1 MEVNMARLFGDEITR
16 ADLQQRVG
24 SMRQVCGIELAV
36 LDEGVETGV
45 RVADITTGGGFRFRV
60 LISRGLD
67 IAEADW
73 RGIPLAWRSPSGN
86 SGPWYYEPDGLG
98 WLRTF
103 FGGLVTTCG
112 LTTAGAPS
120 VDQGKPLGL
129 HGRISNLPAGAIA
142 VDERWEGDDYVM
154 TLRGRVHEAVIF
166 GENVLLNREITAR
179 LGENRLFLHDT
190 VENVGYRTTEHM
202 ILYHINGGYPAV
214 APGGSLVS
222 PTLATK
228 PRDADAEIG
237 QEEYAQFSAPVPGY
251 REKVYYHQF
260 AVDAEGFVRAAL
272 VNDGFAGGHGF
283 GFYVS
288 YPAEQ
293 LSRFTEW
300 KMMGQ
305 VDYVVGMEPAN
316 CLVEGRARER
326 ERGTLQFLEPGEQR
340 EYDLEIGVLE
350 NAEHITR
357 FRAAVDKALRD
368 AQR

>member
-1 MEVNMARLFGDEITR
+1 MARVFGEAMTRDEI
-16 ADLQQRVG
+16 QQRLG
-24 SMRQVCGIELAV
+24 SMRQLCGIELAV

-45 RVADITTGGGFRFRV
+45 RVANITTGSGFRFRV

-73 RGIPLAWRSPSGN
+73 RGIPLAWRSPSGD
-86 SGPWYYEPDGLG
+86 SGPWYFEPEGLG

-103 FGGLVTTCG
+103 FGGLVATCG
-112 LTTAGAPS
+112 LTSAGAPS
-120 VDQGKPLGL
+120 VDQGKALGL
-129 HGRISNLPAGAIA
+129 HGRISNLPASAIG
-142 VDERWEGDDYVM
+142 VDQRWEGNEYLM
-154 TLRGRVHEAVIF
+154 TLRGQVHEAVIF
-166 GENVLLNREITAR
+166 GENVLLSREITAR
-179 LGENRLFLHDT
+179 LGENRLFIHD
-190 VENVGYRTTEHM
+190 VAENVGYRTTEHM

-214 APGGSLVS
+214 APDGGLVS

-237 QEEYAQFSAPVPGY
+237 KEEYAQFSAPVPGY
-251 REKVYYHQF
+251 REKVYYHEF
-260 AVDAEGFVRAAL
+260 AADADGFVRAAL

-283 GFYVS
+283 GFYVT
-288 YPAEQ
+288 YRPEQ
-293 LSRFTEW
+293 LPRFTEW

-326 ERGTLQFLEPGEQR
+326 ERGTLQFLEPGERR

-350 NAEHITR
+350 NAEQIAS
-357 FRAAVDKALRD
+357 FREAVDRALAD
-368 AQR
+368 AGE